1 MNLELIAAVVHGSDS
16 AEAVLQRLVHLLVP
30 LAVPDHLLLLGKVL
44 ALAHWHRA
52 VEVLPVVHVLAG
64 DEAALEAR
72 SKALEVAGV
81 VGDPLLARH
90 HAHPLGSQHVR
101 WQRGH
106 AWRSHVIQNES
117 AQKLVKASSTF
128 IARHDE
134 AENTASF
141 GTRFTHFKR
150 GRTKDIELKGVDLN
164 KSRRNVYPLPA
175 PGGKPMPMPGMPWG
189 RPAKEKR

>member
-1 MNLELIAAVVHGSDS
+1 MNLELIAAIIHGSDP
-16 AEAVLQRLVHLLVP
+16 AEAVLQSLVHLLVP

-81 VGDPLLARH
+81 VGHPLLAGH
-90 HAHPLGSQHVR
+90 HAHPLGGQHVR

-106 AWRSHVIQNES
+106 AWRGCVI
-117 AQKLVKASSTF
+117 
-128 IARHDE
+128 
-134 AENTASF
+134 
-141 GTRFTHFKR
+141 
-150 GRTKDIELKGVDLN
+150 
-164 KSRRNVYPLPA
+164 
-175 PGGKPMPMPGMPWG
+175 
-189 RPAKEKR
+189 

>member
-1 MNLELIAAVVHGSDS
+1 MNLELIAAVIHGSDP
-16 AEAVLQRLVHLLVP
+16 AEAVLQSLVHLLVP

-81 VGDPLLARH
+81 VGHPLLAGH
-90 HAHPLGSQHVR
+90 HAHPLGGQHVR

-106 AWRSHVIQNES
+106 AWRGHVIQNV
-117 AQKLVKASSTF
+117 QKLVKASST
-128 IARHDE
+128 IIERHD
-134 AENTASF
+134 
-141 GTRFTHFKR
+141 G
-150 GRTKDIELKGVDLN
+150 
-164 KSRRNVYPLPA
+164 SRRDSVLWDCVHPF
-175 PGGKPMPMPGMPWG
+175 
-189 RPAKEKR
+189 

>member
-1 MNLELIAAVVHGSDS
+1 MPWLRLITPVAHCHRIHNHTILYRVSSIAIIIKGSYVNLELITAVIHGSHS
-16 AEAVLQRLVHLLVP
+16 AEAVLQSLVHLLVP

-81 VGDPLLARH
+81 VGHPLLAGH
-90 HAHPLGSQHVR
+90 HAHPLGGQHVR

-106 AWRSHVIQNES
+106 AWRGHVIQNV
-117 AQKLVKASSTF
+117 QKLVKASST
-128 IARHDE
+128 IIERHD
-134 AENTASF
+134 
-141 GTRFTHFKR
+141 G
-150 GRTKDIELKGVDLN
+150 
-164 KSRRNVYPLPA
+164 SRRDSVLWDCVHPF
-175 PGGKPMPMPGMPWG
+175 
-189 RPAKEKR
+189 